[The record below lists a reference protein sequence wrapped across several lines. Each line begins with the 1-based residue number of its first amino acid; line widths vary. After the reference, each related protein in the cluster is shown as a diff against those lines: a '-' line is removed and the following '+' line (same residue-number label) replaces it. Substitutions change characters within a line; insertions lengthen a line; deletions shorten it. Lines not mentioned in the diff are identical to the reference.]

1 MASGRSPQTS
11 PNEDLFGEKRQYT
24 RGQMK
29 NINSLVDKLISGSIK
44 PAEVTEL
51 NLFIPNLESTEK
63 ETILNKLSS
72 IKDTS
77 KKRNFAE
84 TFKLLRPTRV
94 YELVNKLVSGLIRKP
109 EKDELDNLIVTLPK
123 TDKNKILHKLLLE
136 NDPTKF
142 IDQIK
147 SLLEGGARIND
158 KFEIKNVLNREIKN
172 LIKIYSQFQNKEDCS
187 DFISDQSILFS
198 TSDYAGFELC
208 PLKAQIKTFLEGCVC
223 YYSNV
228 DTLNEIKK
236 ELLRI
241 IKQKKNDLGNYDFKK
256 TNGEI
261 GYISLRNELDL
272 LLKRYEYVKNWI
284 PKEQPNNTL
293 QVKGA
298 ISKIFTSWMKFLMP
312 IPGPDSQI
320 NKQAVAVLVQLMN
333 NSLKDKIEKYN
344 PLSNDTVYDKLLEK
358 KCIRGNKIIK
368 KMDTLKQIVCHMV
381 FKLATPSDVFYY
393 KIEILQRYRI
403 FKIKEIFS
411 PKIENQ
417 NILLSLIEE
426 FNVKSLEDKFT
437 SVYRVPINVVDK
449 KITINI
455 PSEYDDDPD
464 LLKMRTGILT
474 LTALM
479 RAPINPISGSEAINV
494 TETSRFR
501 ETLSKT
507 DEKRAGFLFLP
518 TEFMFSNEA
527 IQKPTDFYTFM
538 DILCGQYFSEYKY
551 RIDKEHIITASKL
564 RYLTDYAVTFK
575 GEKNEDA
582 YFDLFISIF
591 EFALRS
597 YFVQIYVTDICNVP
611 AGTKIRWDKTIERYR
626 NLLTFVCELYWCKL
640 KNLDS
645 SIYIKF
651 EDDDNGAIG
660 ADSSGSIM
668 QVKSVSEYINLM
680 YKNSLVFSEKTN
692 MNDSFKKQY
701 LEYPTIILPE
711 DFITDV
717 IFDKE
722 LDPIKVNY
730 EIVSRIGMSMSNYLG
745 NVSLNKEE
753 IQKTINTIFINSE
766 NIFKYHKLQD
776 RIEKKTNE
784 LQEYKYRTPI
794 EEENRN
800 DSDTQS
806 QGSVTRGFESDA
818 QSQGSVTRG
827 LEDDDSGGSR
837 FGKSKISTLLN
848 LFQRAGIEKKS
859 DQMTQPSQTKI
870 ALVDAARGFATVRSS
885 IASTRSTVQEDEDF
899 TSLPSL
905 MVIKRRVN
913 KLNHLLLTI
922 PQDDSTMVDDIITKQ
937 VYRIPYGKNLKQASK
952 SLEAVRI

>member
-1 MASGRSPQTS
+1 MASGRSPIS
-11 PNEDLFGEKRQYT
+11 PSGPINT
-24 RGQMK
+24 RGQMTK
-29 NINSLVDKLISGSIK
+29 INSLIDKLISGTIK
-44 PAEVTEL
+44 SAEVTEL
-51 NLFIPNLESTEK
+51 NSLIPNLMLSEK
-63 ETILNKLSS
+63 ETILNKLLS

-77 KKRNFAE
+77 KQRKFAE
-84 TFKLLRPTRV
+84 TIQLLRPTRV
-94 YELVNKLVSGLIRKP
+94 DELVNKLVSRIIRRS
-109 EKDELDNLIVTLPK
+109 EKDELDNLLVTLPK
-123 TDKNKILHKLLLE
+123 TDKNKILQKLLLE

-147 SLLEGGARIND
+147 ALLEGGARID
-158 KFEIKNVLNREIKN
+158 EKFEIKNVLNREIKN
-172 LIKIYSQFQNKEDCS
+172 LIKIYSQFQDKEDCS

-228 DTLNEIKK
+228 NTLNEVKK
-236 ELLRI
+236 ELLGL
-241 IKQKKNDLGNYDFKK
+241 IKRKKNELGNYDFKK

-272 LLKRYEYVKNWI
+272 LCKRYNYVKNWI
-284 PKEQPNNTL
+284 PKEQPNNTQ

-312 IPGPDSQI
+312 IPGPDSQT

-333 NSLKDKIEKYN
+333 NSLKGQIETYT
-344 PLSNDTVYDKLLEK
+344 PQSNDTIYDKLLKK
-358 KCIRGNKIIK
+358 KCIGGNKIIK

-381 FKLATPSDVFYY
+381 FNLATPSDVFYY

-403 FKIKEIFS
+403 FKIKEIFL
-411 PKIENQ
+411 PEIENQ

-437 SVYRVPINVVDK
+437 SVYRVPINIVDK

-455 PSEYDDDPD
+455 PSEHDNNPD
-464 LLKMRTGILT
+464 LLKLRTGILT

-479 RAPINPISGSEAINV
+479 RAPINPISGSEAINI

-501 ETLSKT
+501 DTLSKT

-575 GEKNEDA
+575 GKQNEDA

-611 AGTKIRWDKTIERYR
+611 AGTKIRWNKTIERYH

-640 KNLDS
+640 NLDLDPY
-645 SIYIKF
+645 IYIKS
-651 EDDDNGAIG
+651 EDDDG
-660 ADSSGSIM
+660 ADR
-668 QVKSVSEYINLM
+668 SVSDYINLM
-680 YKNSLVFSEKTN
+680 YKNSLVFSEKKN
-692 MNDSFKKQY
+692 INDSFKKQY

-711 DFITDV
+711 DYISGD
-717 IFDKE
+717 IFYKK

-745 NVSLNKEE
+745 NVSLLNKEE
-753 IQKTINTIFINSE
+753 IQKTINKIFINSE
-766 NIFKYHKLQD
+766 NIFKYNKLQD
-776 RIEKKTNE
+776 RIEEKTNE
-784 LQEYKYRTPI
+784 LQEYKYRTQI
-794 EEENRN
+794 EEEIGLVSTNN
-800 DSDTQS
+800 LETQS
-806 QGSVTRGFESDA
+806 QGSVTRGLEDDA

-827 LEDDDSGGSR
+827 LEDDESGGSQ

-848 LFQRAGIEKKS
+848 VFQSAGIGKKS
-859 DQMTQPSQTKI
+859 DQIIQPFSDQQSTVRPNEVRAQTKF
-870 ALVDAARGFATVRSS
+870 AQVDAARGFATV
-885 IASTRSTVQEDEDF
+885 QKDEDF

-905 MVIKRRVN
+905 MVMKRRVN

-922 PQDDSTMVDDIITKQ
+922 PQDDSTMIDDIITKQ
-937 VYRIPYGKNLKQASK
+937 VYRREASKVSSAEPYTIPYGASRQKQASK
-952 SLEAVRI
+952 S